1 MYRDNTLI
9 PTEAIRL
16 AALGTLMERD
26 VRYSELASEIRYFVG
41 RIIGPSL
48 DLLGTSLELLTYEEL
63 IEVVGGGEGDGSTND
78 GCLRITDIGRETF
91 ATLMTSQ
98 VRAPVNDVSRLVVA
112 LKLRFLHLLDGQARA
127 EQSAMLVE
135 MCETELARLEDLK
148 THYEGGEFNDWLQL
162 EIDQVRARLN
172 WFRMLSAQCAPHTP
186 VKDAVLR

>member
-26 VRYSELASEIRYFVG
+26 VRYGDLASEVRSFVG

-48 DLLGTSLELLTYEEL
+48 DLLGTSLELLTYEGL
-63 IEVVGGGEGDGSTND
+63 IEVVGGEEGEAAASDGL
-78 GCLRITDIGRETF
+78 LRITGQGRAAF
-91 ATLMTSQ
+91 AALMTSH

-112 LKLRFLHLLDGQARA
+112 LKMRFLDLLDADARA

-148 THYEGGEFNDWLQL
+148 ARFGDGRFADWLAL
-162 EIDQVRARLN
+162 EIGHLRDRLK
-172 WFRMLSAQCAPHTP
+172 WFRSLASE
-186 VKDAVLR
+186 

>member
-9 PTEAIRL
+9 PTETIRL

-26 VRYSELASEIRYFVG
+26 VRYSDLASEIRYFVG

-48 DLLGTSLELLTYEEL
+48 DLLGTSLELLTYEGL
-63 IEVVGGGEGDGSTND
+63 IEVVGGEEGEASSTDGI
-78 GCLRITDIGRETF
+78 LRITDLGRESF

-112 LKLRFLHLLDGQARA
+112 LKMRFLHLLDEEAHE

-135 MCETELARLEDLK
+135 MCETELVRLEDLK
-148 THYEGGEFNDWLQL
+148 ERYETGDLSDWLSL
-162 EIDQVRARLN
+162 EIDQIRSRLD
-172 WFRMLSAQCAPHTP
+172 WFRSLATRS
-186 VKDAVLR
+186 

>member
-48 DLLGTSLELLTYEEL
+48 DLLGTSLELLTYEDL
-63 IEVVGGGEGDGSTND
+63 IEVVDGEEGGASTSDGR
-78 GCLRITDIGRETF
+78 LRITDLGRDEF

-98 VRAPVNDVSRLVVA
+98 VRAPVNDISRLVVA
-112 LKLRFLHLLDGQARA
+112 LKLRFLHLLDSAARA
-127 EQSAMLVE
+127 EQSALLVE

-148 THYEGGEFNDWLQL
+148 SHYENGELNDWLTL
-162 EIDQVRARLN
+162 EIEQVRSRLD
-172 WFRMLSAQCAPHTP
+172 WFRMLSAQCAPHAP
-186 VKDAVLR
+186 VTDAGPR